1 MMKKAIKKL
10 LAALLAVAM
19 VCAMAIPA
27 FAYDTKEDLNT
38 KHEYDAFQIFNG
50 DVTGNDTDG
59 FKISN
64 VTWGKNIPH
73 PEDFLEKLTEDST
86 IGGEFKTD
94 FTPQEAVAVIS
105 KWHDSDNNSIAFA
118 RFAYGYLD
126 FRSFR
131 GLESVYYVIPCTV
144 FTIVITAFLIK
155 SKAGRNF
162 VAIREDE
169 MAAVTVGIDV
179 FKYKMAAMG
188 YSSALCGLAGGLLA
202 HYMTNVNPAMFT
214 SAKSNELLI
223 AVVLGGR
230 GSLTGVILAAAI
242 LTPLPELLRFGS
254 AQEWR
259 LIIYGFAIVF
269 VILFRPKG
277 LMGDKELSLS
287 AIVNWFERVTK
298 RASEVN
304 MK

>member
-1 MMKKAIKKL
+1 MTYWLGVIVVTAIYMIAIIGVSILSGFTGLFSLGHAAFMAIGAYTSAIVVNTFQVPIVVGLAAGTL
-10 LAALLAVAM
+10 LATLIGLFIGAPTLRIKGDYFIIATMGIGEAAYLLAQYL
-19 VCAMAIPA
+19 IP
-27 FAYDTKEDLNT
+27 
-38 KHEYDAFQIFNG
+38 I
-50 DVTGNDTDG
+50 TGG
-59 FKISN
+59 
-64 VTWGKNIPH
+64 P
-73 PEDFLEKLTEDST
+73 
-86 IGGEFKTD
+86 
-94 FTPQEAVAVIS
+94 
-105 KWHDSDNNSIAFA
+105 
-118 RFAYGYLD
+118 YGYLD

-179 FKYKMAAMG
+179 FKYKMAARG

-202 HYMTNVNPAMFT
+202 HYKTNVNPAMFT

>member
-1 MMKKAIKKL
+1 MLLLWLSVPIHRRSLSTRFKFLLLWDWLAGTL
-10 LAALLAVAM
+10 LATLIGLFIGAPTLRIKGDYFIIATMGIGEAAYLLAQYL
-19 VCAMAIPA
+19 IP
-27 FAYDTKEDLNT
+27 
-38 KHEYDAFQIFNG
+38 I
-50 DVTGNDTDG
+50 TGG
-59 FKISN
+59 
-64 VTWGKNIPH
+64 P
-73 PEDFLEKLTEDST
+73 
-86 IGGEFKTD
+86 
-94 FTPQEAVAVIS
+94 
-105 KWHDSDNNSIAFA
+105 
-118 RFAYGYLD
+118 YGYLD

-242 LTPLPELLRFGS
+242 PHSPAGTAPLWFRTGVASNHLRICHCFCYS
-254 AQEWR
+254 
-259 LIIYGFAIVF
+259 F
-269 VILFRPKG
+269 
-277 LMGDKELSLS
+277 
-287 AIVNWFERVTK
+287 
-298 RASEVN
+298 
-304 MK
+304 

>member
-1 MMKKAIKKL
+1 MGIGEAVYL
-10 LAALLAVAM
+10 LAQYL
-19 VCAMAIPA
+19 IP
-27 FAYDTKEDLNT
+27 
-38 KHEYDAFQIFNG
+38 I
-50 DVTGNDTDG
+50 TGG
-59 FKISN
+59 
-64 VTWGKNIPH
+64 P
-73 PEDFLEKLTEDST
+73 
-86 IGGEFKTD
+86 
-94 FTPQEAVAVIS
+94 
-105 KWHDSDNNSIAFA
+105 
-118 RFAYGYLD
+118 YGYLD